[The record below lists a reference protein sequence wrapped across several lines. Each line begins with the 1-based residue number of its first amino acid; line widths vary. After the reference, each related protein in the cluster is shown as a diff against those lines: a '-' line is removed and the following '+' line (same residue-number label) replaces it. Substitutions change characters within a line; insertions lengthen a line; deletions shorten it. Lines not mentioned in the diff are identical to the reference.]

1 MDVIFVAK
9 QSIVTSVTVLLLEHT
24 VVELVVVRPVT
35 SQPEIAVAWLVHV
48 VLVALPAPVRM
59 VQSLATWLAVIVSQ
73 PEVNEVIVEGWIEQ
87 PFRAEPVAVDVQ
99 VLVVLPS
106 LAVEDMQYSV

>member
-1 MDVIFVAK
+1 MTELVVPERSQPESTVLVVLVQVPETGYVDPMDVIFVAK
-9 QSIVTSVTVLLLEHT
+9 QSIETSVTVLLLEHT

-73 PEVNEVIVEGWIEQ
+73 P
-87 PFRAEPVAVDVQ
+87 
-99 VLVVLPS
+99 
-106 LAVEDMQYSV
+106 